1 MPANLTPMYYKA
13 ERDFRR
19 AQTLLEQFECL
30 QLMLKLLP
38 KHKGTD
44 KLQAEI
50 RARISDARKRLLK
63 QQNAPKSAVGPKF
76 PRQGAGRI
84 VILGAPNSGKSRL
97 LSELT
102 DANPEVAEFPF
113 TTIHPTPGMMSIAGL
128 QVQLID
134 TPAITEG
141 SLSPWQLN
149 LVRTADAIV
158 LTMDGS
164 NDDAPVET
172 AAVINELAD
181 RKTVLNDRTGFDES
195 DFSIVNV
202 RTVLLATRTPN
213 HCEDW
218 PIRLQF
224 LKDLVQI
231 PFQILQVDWDD
242 QAQSQQIN
250 VKEIVFQQLDVLRI
264 FTKKPGEEPDLQT
277 PLAVARNATVM
288 DLALQIHQDLAET
301 LQYARL
307 WRHQQHDGQIIGA
320 DYRLRDQDIIE
331 LHC

>member
-13 ERDFRR
+13 ERDYRR
-19 AQTLLEQFECL
+19 AQTLMEQFECL
-30 QLMLKLLP
+30 QLMQKLLP

-50 RARISDARKRLLK
+50 RGRISDARKLLLK

-113 TTIHPTPGMMSIAGL
+113 TTIHPTPGMMPIQGL

-134 TPAITEG
+134 TPAVTEG
-141 SLSPWQLN
+141 SLAPWQLN
-149 LVRTADAIV
+149 LVRTADAVI
-158 LTMDGS
+158 LTIDGS
-164 NDDAPVET
+164 NDDAPSET
-172 AAVINELAD
+172 AVVINELAQ
-181 RKTVLNDRTGFDES
+181 RKTVMNDRTGFDES

-202 RTVLLATRTPN
+202 RTLLIATHTTIE
-213 HCEDW
+213 CEDW

-224 LKDLVQI
+224 LKEQVQI
-231 PFQILQVDWDD
+231 PFEVLPVDWGN
-242 QAQSQQIN
+242 QGQSTR
-250 VKEIVFQQLDVLRI
+250 VKEAVFRQLNVLRV
-264 FTKKPGEEPDLQT
+264 FTKKPGQEPDLQT
-277 PLAVARNATVM
+277 PLAVASDATVM
-288 DLALQIHQDLAET
+288 DLALQIHEDLAET
-301 LQYARL
+301 LKYARL
-307 WRHQQHDGQIIGA
+307 WRDQQHDGQTVGA
-320 DYRLRDQDIIE
+320 DYALRDQDVVE

>member
-1 MPANLTPMYYKA
+1 MPANLTPMYHKA
-13 ERDFRR
+13 ERDYRR

-50 RARISDARKRLLK
+50 RARISDARKLLLK
-63 QQNAPKSAVGPKF
+63 QQNAPKSSVGPKF

-113 TTIHPTPGMMSIAGL
+113 TTIHPSPGMMPIQGL

-134 TPAITEG
+134 TPAVTEG
-141 SLSPWQLN
+141 SLLPWQLN
-149 LVRTADAIV
+149 LVRTADAVV
-158 LTMDGS
+158 LTIDGS
-164 NDDAPVET
+164 NDDAPLET
-172 AAVINELAD
+172 ATVIKELSQ
-181 RKTVLNDRTGFDES
+181 RKTVLSDRTGFDES

-202 RTVLLATRTPN
+202 RTLLIATRTKN
-213 HCEDW
+213 DCEDW

-224 LKDLVQI
+224 LKEQAQI
-231 PFQILQVDWDD
+231 PFDVLPVDWEDKEQASRVKDAVFD
-242 QAQSQQIN
+242 QLN
-250 VKEIVFQQLDVLRI
+250 VLRV
-264 FTKKPGEEPDLQT
+264 FTRKPGEEPDLQT
-277 PLAVARNATVM
+277 PLAVASDATVL
-288 DLALQIHQDLAET
+288 DLALQIHEDLAET

-307 WRHQQHDGQIIGA
+307 WRDQQHDGQTVGA
-320 DYRLRDQDIIE
+320 DYALRDQDVVE